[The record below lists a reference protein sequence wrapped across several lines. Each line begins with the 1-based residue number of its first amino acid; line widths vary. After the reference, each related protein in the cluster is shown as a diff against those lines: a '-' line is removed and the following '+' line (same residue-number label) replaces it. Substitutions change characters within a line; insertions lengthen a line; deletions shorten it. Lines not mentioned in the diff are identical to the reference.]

1 MDLASL
7 TVADLAGVFL
17 GLFFTLAIFTYI
29 LGDNALFRFTIH
41 IFIGVAAGYA
51 AMVAWFNVIWPQ
63 LFQPLISGTQPER
76 LFLIVPLVL
85 GVLLLAK
92 SSSRLAGWGSISL
105 AFMVGVGV
113 ASAIGGAVLGTLF
126 PQSNAT
132 MNLFSPQALPGGTDF
147 IVKLIEALIILL
159 GTLTTLIYFHFGAHP
174 KVNQPPRRSPVVE
187 GLAWIGQIFIA
198 IALGAIFAGVYTA
211 ALTALVERSQ
221 FVVTLILSLIKP

>member
-7 TVADLAGVFL
+7 SLADLAGVFL
-17 GLFFTLAIFTYI
+17 GLFFTLAVFSYI

-41 IFIGVAAGYA
+41 IFIGAAAGYA

-63 LFQPLISGTQPER
+63 LLLPLISGTQSQR
-76 LFLIVPLVL
+76 FYLLVPLVL

-105 AFMVGVGV
+105 AFMVGVGL

-132 MNLFSPQALPGGTDF
+132 MNLFSTQALPGGIDF
-147 IVKLIEALIILL
+147 AVKLVEALIIII
-159 GTLTTLIYFHFGAHP
+159 GTLTTLIYFQFRARP
-174 KVNQPPRRSPVVE
+174 KLNQPPRRSPVVE
-187 GLAWIGQIFIA
+187 ALAWVGQIFIA
-198 IALGAIFAGVYTA
+198 IALGALFAGVYTA

-221 FVVTLILSLIKP
+221 FVVTLVMSLIKP